1 LARILNLGPFRKTFK
16 REEHW
21 RLKMLN
27 TITRGSV
34 LLTAVLFL
42 SAAAIAAQEGA
53 KAIKT
58 APMPVTSAAS
68 GEEMFNAYCAVCHG
82 KGAKGD
88 GPAATEFKRP
98 PTNLTLLAKHFNG
111 KFPEA
116 YVAQVIQSGPRDAKA
131 HGSKDMPV
139 WGTLFAATDDTAT
152 VKQRI
157 YNLTKY
163 IETLQ
168 AN

>member
-1 LARILNLGPFRKTFK
+1 MVSPKAK
-16 REEHW
+16 REKW
-21 RLKMLN
+21 RLKMSSPIN
-27 TITRGSV
+27 RGWV
-34 LLTAVLFL
+34 LLPAMLFL
-42 SAAAIAAQEGA
+42 SATFAAAQDAQKG
-53 KAIKT
+53 IKT

-88 GPAATEFKRP
+88 GPAATEFKKP
-98 PTNLTLLAKHFNG
+98 PTNLTLLTKHYNG

-139 WGTLFAATDDTAT
+139 WGTLFSATDDSAT

-157 YNLTKY
+157 YNLAKY

>member
-1 LARILNLGPFRKTFK
+1 MLRKTT
-16 REEHW
+16 W
-21 RLKMLN
+21 R
-27 TITRGSV
+27 SV
-34 LLTAVLFL
+34 LLTALLF
-42 SAAAIAAQEGA
+42 AGATAIAAQEGA
-53 KAIKT
+53 KSIKT

-88 GPAATEFKRP
+88 GPAATEFKKP
-98 PTNLTLLAKHFNG
+98 PTNLTLLAKHYNG
-111 KFPEA
+111 KFPGA

-139 WGTLFAATDDTAT
+139 WGTLFSATDDSAT

-157 YNLTKY
+157 FNLTKY
-163 IETLQ
+163 IESLQ
-168 AN
+168 AQ

>member
-1 LARILNLGPFRKTFK
+1 MRGQLRLAFGLIVALVV
-16 REEHW
+16 
-21 RLKMLN
+21 M
-27 TITRGSV
+27 
-34 LLTAVLFL
+34 
-42 SAAAIAAQEGA
+42 
-53 KAIKT
+53 T
-58 APMPVTSAAS
+58 APVARAQAQKTPKSYEKLIYSVKGPDLFRAHCAA
-68 GEEMFNAYCAVCHG
+68 CHG
-82 KGAKGD
+82 LGAKGD
-88 GPAATEFKRP
+88 GPVAATLKIKP
-98 PTNLTLLAKHFNG
+98 ANLTLLAKHYNG

-116 YVAQVIQSGPRDAKA
+116 YVAEVIQSGPRDAKA

-139 WGTLFAATDDTAT
+139 WGTLFSATDDPAT